1 MNCYSPINK
10 FYLSCWCI
18 KERHSCADGECPRI
32 NQTQKMDLYLIELLR
47 YQVLNGNKVG
57 DGFVVKAWIETVRLF
72 NGKFGLTISTFDL
85 QFRKKTLGQ
94 TRVSL
99 GTPVSKKKILHN

>member
-1 MNCYSPINK
+1 MNNPVQASAFSNALLNELLSPPINK

-18 KERHSCADGECPRI
+18 KERHSYVDGECPRI

-72 NGKFGLTISTFDL
+72 NGKFGLTIT
-85 QFRKKTLGQ
+85 
-94 TRVSL
+94 
-99 GTPVSKKKILHN
+99 KILEA

>member
-1 MNCYSPINK
+1 MNCYPPINK
-10 FYLSCWCI
+10 FYHSCWYI

-57 DGFVVKAWIETVRLF
+57 DGFVVKAWIETSMENLVSPSQRYLRHRP
-72 NGKFGLTISTFDL
+72 NILGLS
-85 QFRKKTLGQ
+85 
-94 TRVSL
+94 
-99 GTPVSKKKILHN
+99 